1 MLDGKQ
7 IYKSSI
13 YTCHN
18 LDSSL
23 RLYSTGSNYDPVV
36 GYIKLFKFAPIS
48 ETTLQASRMLSSS
61 EQGKDQNSTISNVV
75 LDGPGPDFGMS
86 SEDISNMTGKSES
99 TMTEVDGF
107 KIYNYE
113 WDIPEDFNDFIE
125 AWQLLQSDCI
135 KIDISP

>member
-7 IYKSSI
+7 IYKSPI

-23 RLYSTGSNYDPVV
+23 RLYSTASNYDPVV

-61 EQGKDQNSTISNVV
+61 EQGTDQNSTISNVV

-86 SEDISNMTGKSES
+86 SEDNSNMTGKSES

-125 AWQLLQSDCI
+125 A
-135 KIDISP
+135 

>member
-7 IYKSSI
+7 IFKSPI

-23 RLYSTGSNYDPVV
+23 RLYGTADYSPVV
-36 GYIKLFKFAPIS
+36 GYIKLFKFTPIS

-61 EQGKDQNSTISNVV
+61 EHGTNSTISNVV
-75 LDGPGPDFGMS
+75 LDGPGPDFGMP
-86 SEDISNMTGKSES
+86 SEDNSNMTGKLES

-125 AWQLLQSDCI
+125 A
-135 KIDISP
+135 